1 MRIFCIT
8 ISLVALLISN
18 SFQRIS
24 AIVNYP
30 EAELFTIE
38 SGMSQTRVNIS
49 FADSYGYLW
58 IGTSEG
64 LNRFDGYKFKI
75 FKHIPYDSSSLSQ
88 NFIRCIAEDK
98 KTNLWI
104 GTDAGLNFYDRKSG
118 KFRQFIHNPDDSTTI
133 SDNQILSVY
142 ADNKGYIW
150 VNTERSFDRIDPS
163 KNNILHF
170 HHSLNNY
177 NNGTASQNSQII
189 EDLNG
194 NLWFGNSDGLF
205 SFNPETYK
213 FANYINIPSNSESL
227 SDNEV
232 LSIYKD
238 KNGTI
243 WVGTKNGLN
252 KFNPHLKNFQRYL
265 YYNRDGISIACNSV
279 NTILEDKKGVF
290 WLGCN
295 KGLILFDQRN
305 SRTVFLSDLL
315 INKSLFS
322 IGLVNNLFQD
332 KSGII
337 WMSGFQGLFKIDTKL
352 KKFSVY
358 NTSFYSYPSLSGD
371 MISCVFKES
380 NELIWLGIWDNGLNI
395 LNRKTGEV
403 EKYYSANPNRT
414 RRISSNKVRCLLQD
428 HTGTIWLGSI
438 NGLDIFDPATRSFIP
453 FREKYPAVSSGILNN
468 RRIICITED
477 NKGDIWLGTDKGILR
492 FQRRIKLFTSY
503 NKIYNDN
510 ITTEMNLVF
519 ALAHDKNNKI
529 WIGTDNGLNCY
540 DPEKDLFYRYEETG
554 KIKDL
559 SSRIIYSLFFDSH
572 NALWIGTTSGLNRFN
587 PQEENFDVFTEAD
600 GLSNDLINAILEDDN
615 YCLWLSTNKGLSR
628 YDIRKNE
635 FTNFDLSEGLQSFE
649 YNHSVAR
656 KALDGEMFFGGIAG
670 LNSFYPKDIPL
681 NPYLPEIVITS
692 YELMD
697 YKGLIKEYSE
707 GEFKYIQVN
716 YNQSFT
722 INFAA
727 LDFTLPAKNQ
737 FEYSISLKG
746 KEEYWILIRNQNSLT
761 FSNLPQGEYILRIR
775 GSNSDLVWNKEGTVL
790 FISSRVPFWRKKSVL
805 VLYFLFSVY
814 IIYSLFQFRT
824 KSLRRSNRVLRD
836 RHIAAKEISR
846 QKDMLTLRNKNIEDS
861 LNYAQRIQKAILT
874 TPKQF
879 RAILP
884 NSFVFH
890 KPKDIVSGDFYW
902 ISEQDGKI
910 FVAAA
915 DCTGHGVP
923 GAFMSLISFELFRK
937 IIKTEKVYKPS
948 GILNEMNKNFE
959 EIFGNVEDIIIR
971 DGMDL
976 SFCVFDK
983 AMQKLEFS
991 GAFNPLYIVRDN
1003 KLIQLKGDH
1012 LSIGADIGS
1021 DTPPKVFTNHSFL
1034 LEPNDMIYMFSDGYA
1049 DQFGGTEGKKFKY
1062 LRFRHLLLNVHQLP
1076 LDKQKIIIEESIE
1089 EWKGNT
1095 EQVDDI
1101 LVIGIRI
1108 GK

>member
-1 MRIFCIT
+1 MRLFYIT
-8 ISLVALLISN
+8 ISLVILLISN
-18 SFQRIS
+18 SFQWIS
-24 AIVNYP
+24 AIVKYP

-49 FADSYGYLW
+49 FSDSYGYLW

-64 LNRFDGYKFKI
+64 LNRYDGYKFKI
-75 FKHIPYDSSSLSQ
+75 FKHIPYDSTSLSQ

-98 KTNLWI
+98 NNNLWI

-118 KFRQFIHNPDDSTTI
+118 KFRQFIHIPDDSTTI
-133 SDNQILSVY
+133 SDHQILSVY

-163 KNNILHF
+163 NNRILHF
-170 HHSLNNY
+170 RHFINSF
-177 NNGTASQNSQII
+177 NNGSVSQNSQIV
-189 EDLNG
+189 EDING
-194 NLWFGNSDGLF
+194 NLWFGSNDGLF
-205 SFNPETYK
+205 SFNPETSE
-213 FANYINIPSNSESL
+213 FTNFFNIPANSESL

-238 KNGTI
+238 KEGTI

-252 KFNPHLKNFQRYL
+252 KYNQLRKNFERFL
-265 YYNRDGISIACNSV
+265 YTNRDETSHAYNAI
-279 NTILEDKKGVF
+279 NTILEDNKGVF

-295 KGLILFDQRN
+295 KGLIMFDQRN
-305 SRTVFLSDLL
+305 SHTDYVSNLL

-322 IGLVNNLFQD
+322 LGLVNNLLHD

-358 NTSFYSYPSLSGD
+358 NSSFYSFPSLSGD
-371 MISCVFKES
+371 MISFVFKES
-380 NELIWLGIWDNGLNI
+380 NELIWVGIWDNGLNI

-403 EKYYSANPNRT
+403 EKYYSKNPIRS

-453 FREKYPAVSSGILNN
+453 FREKYPSVSSGILNN

-477 NKGDIWLGTDKGILR
+477 SSGDIWIGTDKGVLR
-492 FQRRIKLFTSY
+492 FQRRFKLFTSY
-503 NKIYNDN
+503 NKIYNN
-510 ITTEMNLVF
+510 KITAEMNLVF

-540 DPEKDLFYRYEETG
+540 DPDKDLFYRYDETG

-559 SSRIIYSLFFDSH
+559 SSRIIYFLFFDSQ
-572 NALWIGTTSGLNRFN
+572 NTLWVGTSSGLNRYN
-587 PQEENFDVFTEAD
+587 PQQENFDVFTEAN

-628 YDIRKNE
+628 YDILKNE

-656 KALDGEMFFGGIAG
+656 KAKDGEMFFGGIAG
-670 LNSFYPKDIPL
+670 FNSFYPQNLPL

-692 YELMD
+692 YEVTD
-697 YKGLIKEYSE
+697 NNGLLKEFSGGEYDFIDIK
-707 GEFKYIQVN
+707 

-722 INFAA
+722 VKFAA
-727 LDFTLPAKNQ
+727 LDFTLPARNQ
-737 FEYSISLKG
+737 FEYSMSFKG
-746 KEEYWILIRNQNSLT
+746 KEGKWISIRNQNSLT

-775 GSNSDLVWNKEGTVL
+775 GSNSDLVWNKEGTEL
-790 FISSRVPFWRKKSVL
+790 SISSIAPFWRKRVAL
-805 VLYFLFSVY
+805 FLYFLFFVY
-814 IIYSLFQFRT
+814 IIYSLIQFRT
-824 KSLRRSNRVLRD
+824 KSLRKSNRVLRD

-861 LNYAQRIQKAILT
+861 LKYAQRIQKAMLT
-874 TPKQF
+874 TTKQF
-879 RAILP
+879 RSILP

-902 ISEQDGKI
+902 ISEQEGKI

-948 GILNEMNKNFE
+948 SILNEMNNNFE

-983 AMQKLEFS
+983 TMQKLEFS

-1021 DTPPKVFTNHSFL
+1021 DTPPKVFTNHSFP

-1049 DQFGGTEGKKFKY
+1049 DQFGGPEGKKFKY

-1089 EWKGNT
+1089 EWKGNS

>member
-1 MRIFCIT
+1 MRIFYIT
-8 ISLVALLISN
+8 ISLVTLLISN
-18 SFQRIS
+18 SFQWIS
-24 AIVNYP
+24 AIVKYP

-49 FADSYGYLW
+49 FTDSYGYLW

-64 LNRFDGYKFKI
+64 LNRFDGYKFII
-75 FKHIPYDSSSLSQ
+75 FKHIPYDSTSLSQ

-98 KTNLWI
+98 DANLWI
-104 GTDAGLNFYDRKSG
+104 GTDAGLNFFDRKSG
-118 KFRQFIHNPDDSTTI
+118 KFKQYIHNPDDSTTI
-133 SDNQILSVY
+133 SAHQILSVY
-142 ADNKGYIW
+142 TDNKGYIW
-150 VNTERSFDRIDPS
+150 VNTEESLDRIDHL
-163 KNNILHF
+163 NNRILHF
-170 HHSLNNY
+170 PHKG
-177 NNGTASQNSQII
+177 NGFINGSVSQNSQIV

-194 NLWFGNSDGLF
+194 NLWFSNSNGLF
-205 SFNPETYK
+205 SYNPETYELTN
-213 FANYINIPSNSESL
+213 FLNIPSNSESL
-227 SDNEV
+227 SHNEV

-238 KNGTI
+238 KQGTI

-252 KFNPHLKNFQRYL
+252 RFNPHRRNFERYL
-265 YYNRDGISIACNSV
+265 YSNRDETSLDFNSI
-279 NTILEDKKGVF
+279 NTILEDNKGVF

-295 KGLILFDQRN
+295 KGLILFDQSN
-305 SRTVFLSDLL
+305 SRTVYLSNLL

-332 KSGII
+332 KSGIV

-358 NTSFYSYPSLSGD
+358 NSSFYSFPALSGD

-380 NELIWLGIWDNGLNI
+380 DELIWVGIWENGLNI

-403 EKYYSANPNRT
+403 EKYYSANPNRS

-438 NGLDIFDPATRSFIP
+438 YGLDIFDPATRSFIP
-453 FREKYPAVSSGILNN
+453 FREKYPSVSSGILNN

-477 NKGDIWLGTDKGILR
+477 SKGDIWIGTDKGVLR
-492 FQRRIKLFTSY
+492 FQRRFKLFTSY

-510 ITTEMNLVF
+510 ITAEINLVF

-540 DPEKDLFYRYEETG
+540 DPDKDLFYRYEETG

-572 NALWIGTTSGLNRFN
+572 NTLWVGTSSGLNRYN
-587 PQEENFDVFTEAD
+587 PKEENFDVFTEAN
-600 GLSNDLINAILEDDN
+600 GLPNDLINAILEDEN

-628 YDIRKNE
+628 YDILKNE
-635 FTNFDLSEGLQSFE
+635 FSNFDLSEGLQSFE
-649 YNHSVAR
+649 FNHSVAR
-656 KALDGEMFFGGIAG
+656 KAMDGEFFFGGISG
-670 LNSFYPKDIPL
+670 FNSFYPRNLPL
-681 NPYLPEIVITS
+681 NPYLPEIVVTS
-692 YELMD
+692 FEIMD
-697 YKGLIKEYSE
+697 NKGYISEYSG
-707 GEFKYIQVN
+707 GEYKFIDVRF
-716 YNQSFT
+716 NQSFT
-722 INFAA
+722 IKFAA
-727 LDFTLPAKNQ
+727 LDFTLPARNQ
-737 FEYSISLKG
+737 FEYSLSLKG
-746 KEEYWILIRNQNSLT
+746 KDGQWISIRNQNSLT
-761 FSNLPQGEYILRIR
+761 FSNLPQGEYILKIR
-775 GSNSDLVWNKEGTVL
+775 GSNNDLIWNKEGAELYITS
-790 FISSRVPFWRKKSVL
+790 IAPFWRKKSAM
-805 VLYFLFSVY
+805 VLYFLISVY
-814 IIYSLFQFRT
+814 IIYSLIQFRT
-824 KSLRRSNRVLRD
+824 KSLRKSNRILRD

-861 LNYAQRIQKAILT
+861 LNYAQRIQKAMLT
-874 TPKQF
+874 TTKQF

-884 NSFVFH
+884 SSFIFH

-902 ISEQDGKI
+902 ISEQEGKI

-948 GILNEMNKNFE
+948 SILNEMNKNFE

-1012 LSIGADIGS
+1012 LSIGAEIGS
-1021 DTPPKVFTNHSFL
+1021 DTPPKVFTNHSFQ
-1034 LEPNDMIYMFSDGYA
+1034 LETNDMIYMFSDGYA
-1049 DQFGGTEGKKFKY
+1049 DQFGGPEGKKFKY

-1076 LDKQKIIIEESIE
+1076 LEKQKIILEESIE
-1089 EWKGNT
+1089 EWRGNS

-1101 LVIGIRI
+1101 LIIGIRI

>member
-1 MRIFCIT
+1 MRIFNIT
-8 ISLVALLISN
+8 ISLVIILISN
-18 SFQRIS
+18 SSQWIS
-24 AIVNYP
+24 AIVKYP

-49 FADSYGYLW
+49 FSDSYGYLW
-58 IGTSEG
+58 VGTSEG
-64 LNRFDGYKFKI
+64 LNRFDGYKFKV
-75 FKHIPYDSSSLSQ
+75 FKHIPYDSTSLSQ
-88 NFIRCIAEDK
+88 NFIRCIAEDRNA
-98 KTNLWI
+98 NLWI

-118 KFRQFIHNPDDSTTI
+118 KFRQYIYKQDDSTTI
-133 SDNQILSVY
+133 SAHQILSVY

-150 VNTERSFDRIDPS
+150 VNTERSFDRLDPL
-163 KNNILHF
+163 NNKILHF
-170 HHSLNNY
+170 HHYINVF
-177 NNGTASQNSQII
+177 NNGSISQNSHII

-194 NLWFGNSDGLF
+194 NLWFGNSEGLF
-205 SFNPETYK
+205 SFNPET
-213 FANYINIPSNSESL
+213 FEFEHFFNNPSNSESL

-238 KNGTI
+238 VKGNI
-243 WVGTKNGLN
+243 WIGTKNGLN
-252 KFNPHLKNFQRYL
+252 KFNPHSKNFERFL
-265 YYNRDGISIACNSV
+265 YSNRDETNLEY
-279 NTILEDKKGVF
+279 NTINSIIENNKGVF

-295 KGLILFDQRN
+295 KGIILFDSRN
-305 SRTVFLSDLL
+305 FRPDSLSNLL

-322 IGLVNNLFQD
+322 IGLVNNILQD

-337 WMSGFQGLFKIDTKL
+337 WMSGFQGLFKIDTKP

-358 NTSFYSYPSLSGD
+358 NSSFYSFPSLPGD
-371 MISCVFKES
+371 MISCVFKETD
-380 NELIWLGIWDNGLNI
+380 ELIWVGIWGNGLNI

-403 EKYYSANPNRT
+403 VRYYPTNPNRS
-414 RRISSNKVRCLLQD
+414 RRISSNKVRCLFQD

-453 FREKYPAVSSGILNN
+453 FHEKYTSVSSGILNN

-477 NKGDIWLGTDKGILR
+477 GQGDIWMGTDKGVLR
-492 FQRRIKLFTSY
+492 FQRKIKLFTSY
-503 NKIYNDN
+503 NKIYNDK
-510 ITTEMNLVF
+510 ITAEMDLVF
-519 ALAHDKNNKI
+519 ALAYDKNNKI
-529 WIGTDNGLNCY
+529 WIGTENGLNCY
-540 DPEKDLFYRYEETG
+540 DPLKDLFYRYEETG

-572 NALWIGTTSGLNRFN
+572 NTLWVGTSAGLNRYN
-587 PQEENFDVFTEAD
+587 PEEENFDVFTEAN
-600 GLSNDLINAILEDDN
+600 GLSNDLINSILEDDN

-628 YDIRKNE
+628 YDILKNE
-635 FTNFDLSEGLQSFE
+635 FTNFDLTEGLQNFE

-656 KALDGEMFFGGIAG
+656 KAKDGEMFFGGISG
-670 LNSFYPKDIPL
+670 FNSFYPQNLPL
-681 NPYLPEIVITS
+681 NPNLPEIVITS
-692 YELMD
+692 YEVMD
-697 YKGLIKEYSE
+697 NKGLIKDYSGGEYK
-707 GEFKYIQVN
+707 FINVK

-722 INFAA
+722 IKFAA
-727 LDFTLPAKNQ
+727 LDFTLPARNQ
-737 FEYSISLKG
+737 FEYSMSLKG
-746 KEEYWILIRNQNSLT
+746 KEEHWISIRNQNSLT
-761 FSNLPQGEYILRIR
+761 FSNLPQGEYLLRLR
-775 GSNSDLVWNKEGTVL
+775 GSNNDLVWNKEGTEL
-790 FISSRVPFWRKKSVL
+790 NISSIAPFWRKKSAL
-805 VLYFLFSVY
+805 FFYFLFALY
-814 IIYSLFQFRT
+814 IIYALIQIRT
-824 KSLRRSNRVLRD
+824 KSLRKSNRVLRD

-846 QKDMLTLRNKNIEDS
+846 QKDMLSLRNKNIEDS
-861 LNYAQRIQKAILT
+861 LNYAQRIQKAMLT

-879 RAILP
+879 RTILP

-902 ISEQDGKI
+902 ISEQEGKI

-948 GILNEMNKNFE
+948 SILNAMNSNFE

-983 AMQKLEFS
+983 SMQKLEFS

-1021 DTPPKVFTNHSFL
+1021 GTPPKIFTNHSFL
-1034 LEPNDMIYMFSDGYA
+1034 LEPDDMIYMFSDGYA
-1049 DQFGGTEGKKFKY
+1049 DQFGGPEGKKYKY

-1089 EWKGNT
+1089 EWKGNS

-1101 LVIGIRI
+1101 LIIGIRI